1 MAPPLSQF
9 DALMVLLLSQP
20 LTSQGLELKLEALEE
35 LVLLLR
41 LMARAD
47 FESSLGFFRTK
58 FLFWRLLTPSF
69 TTRARPAFSSSV
81 CSFRTDPVAKGVW
94 GTVVHCWKV
103 EVLQKIDEKW
113 IAHRNPLGVDH
124 LVDGEA
130 LLGVCLETAPDQVLR
145 LIWHFGPLWFG
156 EVELTQ
162 TDSLFHAR
170 WHWQAL
176 GWEERWEP
184 TEPVEVSMFQVW
196 SRLDI
201 FVDKLLTKCRWWL
214 QGTRCRMISHTSLIP
229 KLPGLEKDK
238 FVRACRSQRIVKV
251 HSPT

>member
-9 DALMVLLLSQP
+9 DAPMVLLLSQP

-58 FLFWRLLTPSF
+58 FLFWGPLTPSF
-69 TTRARPAFSSSV
+69 RTRARPAFSSSV
-81 CSFRTDPVAKGVW
+81 FSFRTDPVAKGVW

-103 EVLQKIDEKW
+103 EVLHKIGEKW
-113 IAHRNPLGVDH
+113 IAHRNPLGFDH

-130 LLGVCLETAPDQVLR
+130 LLRVCLETAPDQVLR
-145 LIWHFGPLWFG
+145 LIWHFGPLRFG

-162 TDSLFHAR
+162 TDSLFHA
-170 WHWQAL
+170 WGHWQAL

-214 QGTRCRMISHTSLIP
+214 QGTRCRRISHTSLIP
-229 KLPGLEKDK
+229 KLLGLEKDN
-238 FVRACRSQRIVKV
+238 FVRACGLQKIVKG